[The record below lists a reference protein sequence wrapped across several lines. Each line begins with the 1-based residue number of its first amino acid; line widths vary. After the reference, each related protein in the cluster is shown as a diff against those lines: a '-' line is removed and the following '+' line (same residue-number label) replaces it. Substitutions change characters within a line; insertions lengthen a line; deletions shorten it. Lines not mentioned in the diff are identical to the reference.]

1 MIQEQNILI
10 ERLTTRVDLEYA
22 FLVPSLDSGSTQLR
36 LLLVVNPAKGV
47 TPNSIFTIV
56 TRCMSDIPAI
66 PFDVQF
72 TGEWFNHLKRG
83 SLYHLYCAQDS
94 HQVFTRAETRHA
106 VFKPKIILNLL
117 DKGTEHYARSKA
129 CSTDFMIAAD
139 NFAATQ
145 DFSKA
150 LFMLHQF
157 LEVRLKGFL
166 VVAGIQGGNTH
177 RIERLLKSA
186 AAILPELAALVLPDN
201 PDLALIRRLDQLYK
215 VAHKSEH
222 TELAV
227 DCFDEAFRVCRKVA
241 DIIDEMVQ
249 GFLQGLDSYAS
260 ILRAGLEQ
268 TQSQSVTDKQAVAN
282 AKAQLVGEDAWNI
295 AEEFG
300 DFPWT
305 QDNRKDAWELVE
317 RIRKNH
323 NPEQL
328 TMLNYHV
335 SSHSGPSLFASHGKT
350 EAKGRVQLFLV
361 AVVNNPGPFNF
372 RMLYS
377 GTAKAAIVFLSVS
390 DLEQGLANADR
401 FFNEF
406 WTKGLVLRRKSRF
419 RMEPASGQLD
429 GEAEY
434 TKTIAMWVE
443 VEHRMRQMA
452 QVVQRHQDKDM
463 ETATCL
469 LSYLLEMG
477 VRSYIRFITGYL
489 PKNVPLASVIGWS
502 GVINQKLN
510 QFLASWKDPEQV
522 ELLLNPSRIWWQAN
536 VCKISSHDI
545 GERAWAIYAFFEKE
559 MLARI
564 DQLWEDMTAFKS
576 K

>member
-1 MIQEQNILI
+1 
-10 ERLTTRVDLEYA
+10 
-22 FLVPSLDSGSTQLR
+22 
-36 LLLVVNPAKGV
+36 
-47 TPNSIFTIV
+47 
-56 TRCMSDIPAI
+56 
-66 PFDVQF
+66 
-72 TGEWFNHLKRG
+72 
-83 SLYHLYCAQDS
+83 
-94 HQVFTRAETRHA
+94 
-106 VFKPKIILNLL
+106 
-117 DKGTEHYARSKA
+117 
-129 CSTDFMIAAD
+129 
-139 NFAATQ
+139 
-145 DFSKA
+145 
-150 LFMLHQF
+150 
-157 LEVRLKGFL
+157 
-166 VVAGIQGGNTH
+166 
-177 RIERLLKSA
+177 
-186 AAILPELAALVLPDN
+186 
-201 PDLALIRRLDQLYK
+201 
-215 VAHKSEH
+215 EH

-227 DCFDEAFRVCRKVA
+227 DCFDEAFRVCRRVA
-241 DIIDEMVQ
+241 DIVDEMVQ

-260 ILRAGLEQ
+260 ILRARLEQ
-268 TQSQSVTDKQAVAN
+268 AQSQSPTGKQAAAN
-282 AKAQLVGEDAWNI
+282 AKAQLVGDDAWNI
-295 AEEFG
+295 VEEFG
-300 DFPWT
+300 GFPWT

-335 SSHSGPSLFASHGKT
+335 SSHSGPTLFASHGKT

-477 VRSYIRFITGYL
+477 VRSYIRFTTGYL

-502 GVINQKLN
+502 GVINQELN

-536 VCKISSHDI
+536 VCKISSQDI
-545 GERAWAIYAFFEKE
+545 GERAWAIFAFFEKE

-564 DQLWEDMTAFKS
+564 DQLWQEMTAFKS